1 MSEMQ
6 TELTE
11 KTGPTGTAE
20 HNNDTIENVGEALR
34 SIVDAIK
41 EVSHAES
48 KLERQVTFD
57 ENQNTVKEI
66 PALPPSP
73 PEHQLKPDT
82 PKIPVKQYQY
92 KFLVTDTYTD
102 SIVGLYPSNRTAT
115 KVIIDLVK
123 QDIMVYIEDYN
134 KKLLYGESIEEN
146 RRYLAMIKALTYQYK
161 TINDSLQ
168 TFIQMEDGMAKN
180 RYRIIMI
187 KEDEREISNVD
198 FTYF

>member
-20 HNNDTIENVGEALR
+20 H
-34 SIVDAIK
+34 
-41 EVSHAES
+41 

-73 PEHQLKPDT
+73 PEPQLKPDT
-82 PKIPVKQYQY
+82 PKIPIKQYQY

-102 SIVGLYPSNRTAT
+102 SIVGLYPTNKIAT

-123 QDIMVYIEDYN
+123 QDIMIYIEDYN
-134 KKLLYGESIEEN
+134 KKLLHGESIEEN
-146 RRYLAMIKALTYQYK
+146 RQYLAMIKALTYQYK
-161 TINDSLQ
+161 TIEDSLQ

-180 RYRIIMI
+180 RYRIVMI

>member
-11 KTGPTGTAE
+11 KTGPTGTVE
-20 HNNDTIENVGEALR
+20 T
-34 SIVDAIK
+34 
-41 EVSHAES
+41 

-73 PEHQLKPDT
+73 PEPQLKPDS
-82 PKIPVKQYQY
+82 PKIPMKQYTY

-102 SIVGLYPSNRTAT
+102 SVVGLYPSNKVAT

-123 QDIMVYIEDYN
+123 DDILVYINDYN
-134 KKLLYGESIEEN
+134 QKLLHGESIEEN
-146 RRYLAMIKALTYQYK
+146 RENLAMIKALTYQYK
-161 TINDSLQ
+161 TIDDSLQ
-168 TFIQMEDGMAKN
+168 TFIQMKDGMAKN
-180 RYRIIMI
+180 RYRIVMI